1 MSQTSLQT
9 TCAYCGVGCGVKLPR
24 INDRSIKV
32 KGDES
37 HPANKGRL
45 CVKGTH
51 LGDVLPLKE
60 RLLFPQIEGER
71 VSWETANTTIAEKI
85 KSTIAEHGPDAFAF
99 YLSGQLLTEDYYA
112 ANKLAK
118 GFIGTANVDTNS
130 RLCMSS
136 AVAAHIRAFG
146 EDAPPVNYEDLE
158 LADLV
163 ILTGSNL
170 AWAHPVLF
178 QRMQNARKTD
188 PNKKLVV
195 IDPRKSASAK
205 EADLHLAI
213 KPGSDGF
220 LFNALLV
227 HLHNREAINPSYID
241 DHVSGYLESVK
252 VAIEQVGTDIEHQ
265 AKLCGITSE
274 SLVEFFELFEKTP
287 KTTTVWSMGI
297 NQSESGVDK
306 GNAII
311 NVHLATGRIGLPGA
325 TAFSITGQPNAM
337 GGREVGGLANQL
349 AAHRFFD
356 EESIA
361 TVQEFWQAET
371 MATQPG
377 LKTVDLFN
385 ACQAGEIKVLWIMGT
400 NPVASLPDANKIKAA
415 LKQVDMVIVSDV
427 VNNNDTL
434 DYANIKLPALAWGEK
449 DGTVTNSERTISRQR
464 AYLLPPGQTRADW
477 AAVAGVAKEM
487 GFNNAFNWHHS
498 HELFR
503 EHAQLSTIN
512 TETHLAFDLTD
523 AADITFRQYQDWQPK
538 QWPLVNGQSTERMF
552 SNGQFS
558 TPNGKANMVPVAPV
572 SITEPSD
579 QQFVLNTGRLRD
591 QWHTMSRTGL
601 ANPLT
606 KHTSQ
611 FEVHV
616 NPNDAQKMGI
626 HNGNLINVSSG
637 LGSFY
642 ALARIEPSQTPGNV
656 FAPMHWNVYFANKGG
671 VAQVIDPVVD
681 PISGQ
686 PASKHSLVNL
696 NPVIAKFSGFLFIKT
711 NQAVPAWLDETIAF
725 KTLTNQGTLYQYFH
739 LDLSTNE
746 FKAQQTL
753 PDAVTDHDS
762 KIQRF
767 MNAEGNE
774 LGLTYWLVQQP
785 TPMEWPDIDFLD
797 FAAKT
802 NLDELDP
809 KALLKGFSDDV
820 QNLGSIV
827 CSCYS
832 VTDRQIEK
840 YFLDHPN
847 GTIESLQTELK
858 CGTNC
863 GSCLTEVKE
872 LTKLAKVDV
881 EFLDVG

>member
-1 MSQTSLQT
+1 
-9 TCAYCGVGCGVKLPR
+9 VGCGVKIPR

-32 KGDES
+32 KGDET
-37 HPANKGRL
+37 HPANNGSL

-51 LGDVLPLKE
+51 LSDVLTLKE

-71 VSWETANTTIAEKI
+71 VSWETVNATIAEKI
-85 KSTIAEHGPDAFAF
+85 QSTVAEHGPDAFAF

-158 LADLV
+158 VADLV
-163 ILTGSNL
+163 VLTGSNL

-178 QRMQNARKTD
+178 QRMQNARKND
-188 PNKKLVV
+188 SNKKLVV
-195 IDPRKSASAK
+195 IDPRNSATAK

-213 KPGSDGF
+213 KPGTDGY
-220 LFNALLV
+220 LFNALLI
-227 HLHNREAINPSYID
+227 HLERAKATNKSYLD
-241 DHVSGYLESVK
+241 AHVSGFSETIQM
-252 VAIEQVGTDIEHQ
+252 AIEQVGTDIEHQ

-311 NVHLATGRIGLPGA
+311 NAHLATGRIGLPGA

-349 AAHRFFD
+349 AAHRVFD
-356 EESIA
+356 DESINTIKA
-361 TVQEFWQAET
+361 FWQAEN

-377 LKTVDLFN
+377 LKTVDLFD
-385 ACQAGEIKVLWIMGT
+385 ACLAGKIKILWIMGT
-400 NPVASLPDANKIKAA
+400 NPVASLPDANKIKSA

-427 VNNNDTL
+427 VSDNDTL
-434 DYANIKLPALAWGEK
+434 NYANIKLPALAWGEK

-487 GFNNAFNWHHS
+487 GFNKAFDWHHS

-512 TETHLAFDLTD
+512 APTHLSFDLSD
-523 AADITFRQYQDWQPK
+523 AANITFRQYQDWQPK
-538 QWPLVNGQSTERMF
+538 QWPLVNGKSTSRMF
-552 SNGQFS
+552 SDGVFS

-616 NPNDAQKMGI
+616 NPSDANKMGI
-626 HNGNLINVSSG
+626 HNGNLMKVTSD

-642 ALARIEPSQTPGNV
+642 AKARIETSQTPGNV
-656 FAPMHWNVYFANKGG
+656 FAPMHWNAYFANKGG
-671 VAQVIDPVVD
+671 VAQVIEPLVD

-686 PASKHSLVNL
+686 PASKHSSVKL
-696 NPVIAKFSGFLFIKT
+696 NPVIAKFSGFLFVK
-711 NQAVPAWLDETIAF
+711 NHQPVPAWLDETVTF
-725 KTLTNQGTLYQYFH
+725 KTFTNEGTLFQFFH
-739 LDLSTNE
+739 LDLSLNE

-753 PDAVTDHDS
+753 PDSVTNQDS
-762 KIQRF
+762 TMQRM
-767 MNAEGNE
+767 MNAEGDE
-774 LGLTYWLVQQP
+774 HGLSYWLVQQP
-785 TPMEWPDIDFLD
+785 TPIEWPDVDFLD
-797 FAAKT
+797 YAAKT
-802 NLDELDP
+802 KLTELDTE
-809 KALLKGFSDDV
+809 ALLKGYSDDV
-820 QNLGSIV
+820 QNLGAIV

-840 YFLDHPN
+840 YFIDNPN
-847 GTIESLQTELK
+847 GTLESLQAELK

-872 LTKLAKVDV
+872 LTKLSKVDV